1 MVLLGVGVLG
11 VFLPLLPT
19 TPFLLLAAACF
30 VRSSDRLYSSL
41 MNHRILGPFIRN
53 YRDHKAISRSAL
65 ASTLALL
72 WATLAVS
79 AILTPTTTLVRVI
92 LLGVGIGVTA
102 HLLHLKRRPRACGGA
117 GDEAIIGYGKGG
129 NRSRNHE

>member
-1 MVLLGVGVLG
+1 VLG

-41 MNHRILGPFIRN
+41 MSHRLLGPYIRN
-53 YRDHKAISRSAL
+53 YRDHRSISRRAL
-65 ASTLALL
+65 ASTLAFL

-79 AILTPTTTLVRVI
+79 AFLTPSTTPARLV

-102 HLLHLKRRPRACGGA
+102 HLLRLKRRPGTCGGA
-117 GDEAIIGYGKGG
+117 GGEAIIGHGKGG
-129 NRSRNHE
+129 NRNRDHE